1 MAVSLLDE
9 EQIEQLSKKTATLAA
24 EIVLQKTYKPFPEWM
39 SISQIADY
47 LGISE
52 NTVRAKLKDGLP
64 VNEKLGF
71 KRFSRKLVDEWMLS
85 QT

>member
-1 MAVSLLDE
+1 MAVTVLDE

-39 SISQIADY
+39 TISQIADY

-52 NTVRAKLKDGLP
+52 NTVRSKIKDGLP
-64 VNEKLGF
+64 VNDKLGF
-71 KRFSRKLVDEWMLS
+71 KRFSRRLVDEWMLNK
-85 QT
+85 T